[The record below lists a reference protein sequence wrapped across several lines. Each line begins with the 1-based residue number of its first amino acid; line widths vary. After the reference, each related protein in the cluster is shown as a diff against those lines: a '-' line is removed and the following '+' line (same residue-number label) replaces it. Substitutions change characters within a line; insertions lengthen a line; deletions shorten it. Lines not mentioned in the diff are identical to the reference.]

1 MSFFIYD
8 ITFLIAFGLFV
19 IIFLYRRRKN
29 LQREGILYLYRTKL
43 GVRFIDY
50 VGKKYKKTLKV
61 LSYFVIFMG
70 YVLMI
75 VMIYL
80 LGQLVYYFLK
90 YPSIVR
96 AIKIPP
102 IMPLIPYLPSIFNIS
117 FLPPF
122 YFTYWIIAIAIIA
135 ISHEFAHG
143 IFARFN
149 EVKVKS
155 TGFGF
160 LGPFLAAF
168 VEPDEKQMNKKS
180 IPSQLSVLS
189 AGSSANFV
197 MTIIFFIIMYLFFA
211 LTFAQ
216 AGATFDTYAATAIN
230 ITAITSV
237 GGYAVENTNAEKIS
251 TLIES
256 GEIEESFNIP
266 LDGENLSLI
275 DIQTNEEKYFV
286 DILNLKSQ
294 VQAEQEEL
302 IVYGDFPAIRNGLR
316 GVIVEFNGVGI
327 KNNEYLIREI
337 GKYNPGSEVEIKTKV
352 DDKILTYNLELDEN
366 PTSEGKAFVGIANLR
381 TRRSGLFGFLN
392 KFFNLFKKPS
402 TAYEPKFGSDL
413 IIFIHNLLWWIVI
426 INISVALVNMLPVGI
441 FDGGRVFYLTVLG
454 LTKKEKIAGV
464 AFKIMTYVILLL
476 FLLLMISWFFSFR

>member
-50 VGKKYKKTLKV
+50 IGKKYKRTLKV
-61 LSYFVIFMG
+61 LGYFVIVLG
-70 YVLMI
+70 YVMMV
-75 VMIYL
+75 VMLYL

-90 YPSIVR
+90 YPSVVR

-143 IFARFN
+143 IFARFIK
-149 EVKVKS
+149 VKVKS

-180 IPSQLSVLS
+180 VSSQLSVLS
-189 AGSSANFV
+189 AGSSANFI

-211 LTFAQ
+211 LTFVQ

-230 ITAITSV
+230 VTSITSL
-237 GGYAVENTNAEKIS
+237 GGYAIGSANLEKIS
-251 TLIES
+251 NLIEN
-256 GEIEESFNIP
+256 EELEESFKIP

-275 DIQTNEEKYFV
+275 ELRTGEEKYFI
-286 DILNLKSQ
+286 DIGNLKSQ
-294 VQAEQEEL
+294 VKAEQETL
-302 IVYGDFPAIRNGLR
+302 IAYGDYPAIKNGVR
-316 GVIVEFNGVGI
+316 GIIVEFNSVEI
-327 KNNEYLIREI
+327 KNNEDLVREI
-337 GKYNPGSEVEIKTKV
+337 GRYDAGEEVEIKTK
-352 DDKILTYNLELDEN
+352 IGEEIFIYNIELAQSPDGEK
-366 PTSEGKAFVGIANLR
+366 GFVGIANLR
-381 TRRSGLFGFLN
+381 TGRSGILGVLN

-402 TAYEPKFGSDL
+402 TAYEPKLGSGL
-413 IIFIHNLLWWIVI
+413 IVFIHNLLWWIVI
-426 INISVALVNMLPVGI
+426 INISVALVNMLPVGL

-454 LTKKEKIAGV
+454 LTKKEKIAGA
-464 AFKIMTYVILLL
+464 AFKIMTYLILLL
-476 FLLLMISWFFSFR
+476 FLLLMISWFVSFR